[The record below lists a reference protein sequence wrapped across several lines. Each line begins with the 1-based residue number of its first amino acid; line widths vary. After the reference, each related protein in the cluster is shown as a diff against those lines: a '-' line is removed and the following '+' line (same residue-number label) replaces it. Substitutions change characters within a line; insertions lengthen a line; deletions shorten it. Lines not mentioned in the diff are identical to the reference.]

1 MFPLYRFKD
10 LKLYIDIMPTL
21 NVDENI
27 QKITEAINQM
37 SQEILR
43 LEGSLRV
50 FRGFKEAG
58 LTEVDVPLQPPT
70 EAEAEPEAE
79 AEAAPEEEV
88 KETTE

>member
-1 MFPLYRFKD
+1 
-10 LKLYIDIMPTL
+10 MPTL

-27 QKITEAINQM
+27 QKITEAINGM
-37 SQEILR
+37 TQEIFR

-58 LTEVDVPLQPPT
+58 LENVEVPFRPETPEEGEIQ
-70 EAEAEPEAE
+70 AEAE
-79 AEAAPEEEV
+79 AEAEAEEEV

>member
-1 MFPLYRFKD
+1 
-10 LKLYIDIMPTL
+10 MPTL

-27 QKITEAINQM
+27 QKIVEAINQM

-58 LTEVDVPLQPPT
+58 LTEVDVPLQPPPT
-70 EAEAEPEAE
+70 EAPAESESE
-79 AEAAPEEEV
+79 EGEIVPEEEV

>member
-1 MFPLYRFKD
+1 
-10 LKLYIDIMPTL
+10 MPTL

-27 QKITEAINQM
+27 QKITEAINGM

-58 LTEVDVPLQPPT
+58 LHEVEVPLQSM
-70 EAEAEPEAE
+70 AAEAE
-79 AEAAPEEEV
+79 AEADAEAEEEV
-88 KETTE
+88 KEMTE

>member
-1 MFPLYRFKD
+1 
-10 LKLYIDIMPTL
+10 MPTL

-50 FRGFKEAG
+50 FRGFKDAG
-58 LTEVDVPLQPPT
+58 LNEVEVPVQGQSVPM
-70 EAEAEPEAE
+70 EPQEAE
-79 AEAAPEEEV
+79 AEAEAEEEV
-88 KETTE
+88 KEVTE

>member
-1 MFPLYRFKD
+1 
-10 LKLYIDIMPTL
+10 MPTL

-58 LTEVDVPLQPPT
+58 LTEVEVPLQPPAT
-70 EAEAEPEAE
+70 ETPSESEEGEIVPD
-79 AEAAPEEEV
+79 EEEV

>member
-1 MFPLYRFKD
+1 
-10 LKLYIDIMPTL
+10 MPTL

-58 LTEVDVPLQPPT
+58 LTEVEVPLQPPP
-70 EAEAEPEAE
+70 AAVEAE
-79 AEAAPEEEV
+79 AEAEAEEEVKEVEEEV

>member
-1 MFPLYRFKD
+1 
-10 LKLYIDIMPTL
+10 MPTL

-70 EAEAEPEAE
+70 EAEAEAT
-79 AEAAPEEEV
+79 PEEEV

>member
-1 MFPLYRFKD
+1 
-10 LKLYIDIMPTL
+10 MPTL

-27 QKITEAINQM
+27 YKITDAINQM

-58 LTEVDVPLQPPT
+58 LTEVEVPLQPPAAEAEAEAET
-70 EAEAEPEAE
+70 EAEAEA
-79 AEAAPEEEV
+79 EEEV

>member
-1 MFPLYRFKD
+1 
-10 LKLYIDIMPTL
+10 MPTL

-58 LTEVDVPLQPPT
+58 LTEVDVPLQPPAPET
-70 EAEAEPEAE
+70 EVE
-79 AEAAPEEEV
+79 AEAAPEEEEEEV

>member
-1 MFPLYRFKD
+1 
-10 LKLYIDIMPTL
+10 MPTL

-27 QKITEAINQM
+27 YKITDAINQM

-58 LTEVDVPLQPPT
+58 LTEVEVPLQPP
-70 EAEAEPEAE
+70 AAEAE
-79 AEAAPEEEV
+79 AEAETEAEAEEEV

>member
-1 MFPLYRFKD
+1 
-10 LKLYIDIMPTL
+10 MPTL

-27 QKITEAINQM
+27 QKIVEAINQM

-58 LTEVDVPLQPPT
+58 LTEVEVPLQPPPT
-70 EAEAEPEAE
+70 QAPAESEEGE
-79 AEAAPEEEV
+79 IVSEEEV

>member
-1 MFPLYRFKD
+1 
-10 LKLYIDIMPTL
+10 MPTL

-27 QKITEAINQM
+27 QKINEAINGM

-58 LTEVDVPLQPPT
+58 LHEVEVPLQPM
-70 EAEAEPEAE
+70 AAEAE
-79 AEAAPEEEV
+79 AEAEAEEEV
-88 KETTE
+88 KEMTE

>member
-1 MFPLYRFKD
+1 
-10 LKLYIDIMPTL
+10 MPTL

-27 QKITEAINQM
+27 QKITEAMNQM

-58 LTEVDVPLQPPT
+58 LTEVDVPLQPPAAET
-70 EAEAEPEAE
+70 EAEAEAE
-79 AEAAPEEEV
+79 AEVETEEEV